1 MSTKVS
7 IKQAGYTSDAIWTE
21 HETGKTYYDHGSRR
35 AQQVFGDDYTGTH
48 EISDDLAY
56 FIFEE

>member
-21 HETGKTYYDHGSRR
+21 HGTGKEYYDHGSRR

-48 EISDDLAY
+48 EISDDMAY
-56 FIFEE
+56 CIFED